1 MARLLTI
8 KVSTT
13 SLRGS
18 SALAESICSMDCLP
32 AVGEKRLACRLICER
47 DNGELIQS
55 DLVFLQG
62 RALVHGAATSPGR
75 LPSVYGYRF
84 CLFGERDAQ
93 DQPGSPVLHTDAV
106 RNG

>member
-1 MARLLTI
+1 
-8 KVSTT
+8 
-13 SLRGS
+13 
-18 SALAESICSMDCLP
+18 MDCLP